1 MQMNQAVIT
10 VGSNIDPENNIKQA
24 SALMDKSQ
32 KLLKESAFTKT
43 EPILYENQ
51 PDFMNGAFLIETESH
66 LDDLVTWLK
75 SIEKQLGRKP
85 SKNKYGPRP
94 IDLDVV
100 VWNGEI
106 ISKDFYERDFVK
118 KAVLEL
124 LPSIN
129 Y

>member
-1 MQMNQAVIT
+1 MNQAVIA
-10 VGSNIDPENNIKQA
+10 VGSNIDPVRNIKKA
-24 SALMDKSQ
+24 STLLSKSQ
-32 KLLKESAFTKT
+32 KFVRESAFART

-51 PDFMNGAFLIETESH
+51 PDFMNGAFLIETELP
-66 LDDLVTWLK
+66 LDDLVKWLK
-75 SIEKQLGRKP
+75 SVEKQLGRKP
-85 SKNKYGPRP
+85 SENKYGPRP

-100 VWNGEI
+100 VWNGELI
-106 ISKDFYERDFVK
+106 GKDFYERDFVK

>member
-1 MQMNQAVIT
+1 MNQAVIA
-10 VGSNIDPENNIKQA
+10 VGSNIDPVRNIKKA
-24 SALMDKSQ
+24 SALLSKSQ
-32 KLLKESAFTKT
+32 KFVKKSAFART

-51 PDFMNGAFLIETESH
+51 PDFMNGAFLIEKELP
-66 LDDLVTWLK
+66 LDDLVKWLK
-75 SIEKQLGRKP
+75 SVEKQLGRKP
-85 SKNKYGPRP
+85 SENKYGPRP

-100 VWNGEI
+100 VWNGELI
-106 ISKDFYERDFVK
+106 GKDFYERDFVK

>member
-1 MQMNQAVIT
+1 MNQAVIA
-10 VGSNIDPENNIKQA
+10 VGSNIDPVRNIKKA
-24 SALMDKSQ
+24 SALLSKSQ
-32 KLLKESAFTKT
+32 KFVKKSAFART

-51 PDFMNGAFLIETESH
+51 PDFMNGAFLIETELP
-66 LDDLVTWLK
+66 LDDLVKWLK
-75 SIEKQLGRKP
+75 SVEKQLGRKP
-85 SKNKYGPRP
+85 SENKYGPRP

-100 VWNGEI
+100 VWNGDLI
-106 ISKDFYERDFVK
+106 GKDFYERDFVK

>member
-1 MQMNQAVIT
+1 MNQAVIA
-10 VGSNIDPENNIKQA
+10 VGSNIDPVRNIKKA
-24 SALMDKSQ
+24 STLLSKSQ
-32 KLLKESAFTKT
+32 KFVKKSAFART

-51 PDFMNGAFLIETESH
+51 PDFMNGAFLIETELP
-66 LDDLVTWLK
+66 LDDLVKWLK
-75 SIEKQLGRKP
+75 SVEKQLGRKP
-85 SKNKYGPRP
+85 SENKYGPRP

-100 VWNGEI
+100 VWNGELI
-106 ISKDFYERDFVK
+106 GKDFYERDFVK